1 MGIKEAMTSE
11 LTTYFFTQW
20 GFLRGL
26 TIDLIAE
33 LTDEELVLK

>member
-1 MGIKEAMTSE
+1 MRSKEAMNSE
-11 LTTYFFTQW
+11 LTSYFFTQW
-20 GFLRGL
+20 SFLRGL